1 MLSFKHFPGIIFI
14 VLKSEVEDFRIQS
27 EYTYKQLQDI
37 KLKEKEMREEKEH
50 ELGLLETKVSK
61 SALWQY
67 FNKTFF
73 NIFLCICSKV
83 HPLKYS

>member
-61 SALWQY
+61 SAL
-67 FNKTFF
+67 
-73 NIFLCICSKV
+73 
-83 HPLKYS
+83 